1 MEISIFMRW
10 FGKLFDFYI
19 LQKATLKKVQC
30 AALIALYL
38 SSSICWGGVARHA
51 RHQSNKRGD
60 LRPEFF
66 IMPPFKIAGPR
77 FGARWWLARSS
88 GRSSGLRNGYAY
100 SGTAARR

>member
-30 AALIALYL
+30 AALIAPYL
-38 SSSICWGGVARHA
+38 FRQFAEVVWLSPEPR
-51 RHQSNKRGD
+51 QSNKRGD

-66 IMPPFKIAGPR
+66 IMPPFKTAGCR
-77 FGARWWLARSS
+77 FGAR
-88 GRSSGLRNGYAY
+88 
-100 SGTAARR
+100 

>member
-60 LRPEFF
+60 LRPD
-66 IMPPFKIAGPR
+66 
-77 FGARWWLARSS
+77 SS
-88 GRSSGLRNGYAY
+88 DLPALYRRTLSGVA
-100 SGTAARR
+100 